1 MREFIENRT
10 FAEINVG
17 DSATLKR
24 VLTRADI
31 QLFAV
36 TSGDAN
42 PAHLDDDYAR
52 QDRFHE
58 IIAHGMWGGALISS
72 LLGMRLPGPG
82 TIYLEQSLRFR
93 RPVKVGDAVR
103 VTVRVAEK
111 DAARR
116 TLRLECRAVNQDGHE
131 VINGEALVLA
141 PEKKVRRPLTRLP
154 KVRLSDEP
162 NRVFD
167 DLAARVA
174 ELPPLPV
181 AVAHPVD
188 ENSLGGALAAA
199 RAGVIVPIL
208 VGPREKIEFAASD
221 CGLDLAGLRIE
232 NVPHS
237 HAAAA
242 RCAELAAAG
251 AARAVMKGALS
262 TAEFM
267 AALLRADAGLR
278 AARRASHVSL
288 MDVPGH
294 HKPILLTDA
303 AVHVRPTLADKRDIV
318 QNAIDLFRALGRG
331 TPKVALVAAV
341 EKVSETMRSTL
352 DAAALCK
359 MAERGQITGGL
370 LDGPLGLDCAISPE
384 AARVKNIASR
394 VAGAADILV
403 APDIESG
410 NMVYKQ
416 MRYLFHVEGAGVVV
430 GLRVPAILTSRAAG
444 PGPTRVAS
452 CAMAALLDQF
462 NRAGAT
468 QWAPPENNGNGNGN
482 DDKVDGKV
490 DDKVDGRADDRSNG
504 HSNNGRS
511 NKKQ

>member
-10 FAEINVG
+10 FDEINVG
-17 DSATLKR
+17 DAAALKR
-24 VLTRADI
+24 VLTREDI

-42 PAHLDDDYAR
+42 PAHLDDEYAR

-82 TIYLEQSLRFR
+82 TIYLRQSLRFR
-93 RPVKVGDAVR
+93 RPVKVGDAIR

-111 DAARR
+111 NPARK

-131 VINGEALVLA
+131 VINGEALVIA

-154 KVRLSDEP
+154 RVKLSEES
-162 NRVFD
+162 NRVYD
-167 DLAARVA
+167 DLAARTA
-174 ELPPLPV
+174 DLPPVPM

-188 ENSLGGALAAA
+188 ENALGGALAAA
-199 RAGVIVPIL
+199 RAGVIAPVL
-208 VGPREKIEFAASD
+208 VGPRAEIESAARECELDISAVRVEDAPNSRAAAEKCAQMAAS
-221 CGLDLAGLRIE
+221 GEAQ
-232 NVPHS
+232 
-237 HAAAA
+237 
-242 RCAELAAAG
+242 
-251 AARAVMKGALS
+251 AVMKGALS
-262 TAEFM
+262 TSEFL
-267 AALLRADAGLR
+267 AALLNPAFGLR
-278 AARRASHVSL
+278 TGRRASHVSL

-294 HKPILLTDA
+294 HKPILLTDS
-303 AVHVRPTLADKRDIV
+303 AVNVSPSLADKRDIV

-331 TPKVALVAAV
+331 APKVALVAAI
-341 EKVSETMRSTL
+341 EKVSEKMRSTL

-384 AARVKNIASR
+384 AAHAKRIVSQ

-416 MRYLFHVEGAGVVV
+416 MRYLFHAEGAGVVA
-430 GLRVPAILTSRAAG
+430 GLRIPAVLTSRAAG

-452 CAMAALLDQF
+452 CAMAALLCKF
-462 NRAGAT
+462 RESGET
-468 QWAPPENNGNGNGN
+468 QWEVSDAAAEDELGG
-482 DDKVDGKV
+482 
-490 DDKVDGRADDRSNG
+490 AL
-504 HSNNGRS
+504 
-511 NKKQ
+511 